1 MNPMMLLQIK
11 EKIDIFRE
19 QHPKMRSFIHVI
31 KDKAIAVG
39 SVIEIKV
46 TSPDGQEY
54 VSNIKVTEND
64 VELIRIITELGG

>member
-1 MNPMMLLQIK
+1 MNPMILLQIK

-19 QHPKMRSFIHVI
+19 QHPKMRSFVHVI
-31 KDKAIAVG
+31 KQKAISVG

-64 VELIRIITELGG
+64 VDLIRIITERGG

>member
-1 MNPMMLLQIK
+1 
-11 EKIDIFRE
+11 
-19 QHPKMRSFIHVI
+19 MRSFVHVI
-31 KDKAIAVG
+31 KQKAISVG